1 MKIGDMIFKYR
12 TEHSMSMEEF
22 AKKADVS
29 KPYISMLE
37 KGINPKTGKPFI
49 PTVPTLKR
57 LAQALN
63 ISFSDLL
70 KTLDANFLIKL
81 EDNSSTFPIKT
92 AAMVPVIGSVRCGPG
107 GPAYEYIDEYV
118 SIDDSYRNP
127 AEIRGF
133 RATGDSMEGDEIHD
147 GDLCLVHLQEEVE
160 DGSLAVVVIDGEEGT
175 LKRIRRQPGMV
186 ILEASNPAYQTRVF
200 AGEDANN
207 VRIVGKV
214 VEVRHK
220 K

>member
-1 MKIGDMIFKYR
+1 MKLGEIIFNYR
-12 TEHSMSMEEF
+12 TEHSMSMDEF
-22 AKKADVS
+22 AKKANVS

-37 KGINPKTGKPFI
+37 KGVNPKTGKPFI
-49 PTVPTLKR
+49 PTVPTLKS
-57 LAQALN
+57 LAAALH

-70 KTLDANFLIKL
+70 KSLDENSLINL
-81 EDNSSTFPIKT
+81 EDASPTFPIRT
-92 AAMVPVIGSVRCGPG
+92 AAMVPIIGSVRCGPG

-118 SIDDSYRNP
+118 SIDDSYRKP
-127 AEIRGF
+127 DEIRGF

-160 DGSLAVVVIDGEEGT
+160 DGALAVVVIDGEEGT
-175 LKRIRRQPGMV
+175 LKRIRRQPGMI

-200 AGEDANN
+200 AGEAANTI
-207 VRIVGKV
+207 RIIGKV